1 MYHVDY
7 VAYHGA
13 FFFNGQMVTRI
24 QAHDIGIGAL
34 TTLSFFHWFYW
45 KVYGIAI
52 VGRAIFV
59 RLEPHKELV
68 LTQILYGSI
77 SYVFESFVRFLT
89 CLKIG

>member
-34 TTLSFFHWFYW
+34 TTWTIPLYRFSIDFIERYM
-45 KVYGIAI
+45 
-52 VGRAIFV
+52 
-59 RLEPHKELV
+59 V
-68 LTQILYGSI
+68 LP
-77 SYVFESFVRFLT
+77 
-89 CLKIG
+89 